1 MKTPFIRERR
11 RRKNLDRKKKRKKK
25 RKRGRERRSVARPT
39 TTRESRGPVFVVVSF
54 LFRLNLFLFFFVR
67 RESRL
72 IQTHLV
78 SRARES
84 SLVLRC
90 ARNTNTNTNTTG
102 HTRAREHLSSLESRL
117 ESRRKVAG
125 KCEKNKRERA
135 ATVRVF
141 EKEETE
147 IGRDEESTRKINT
160 REAWKRTKNSS
171 NSSKD
176 THRTAQTHAR
186 TETRTQR
193 ERGTDNTQREIE

>member
-1 MKTPFIRERR
+1 MRETETE
-11 RRKNLDRKKKRKKK
+11 KFGSKKKNEKKK

-67 RESRL
+67 RRESRL

-102 HTRAREHLSSLESRL
+102 HTRARAHLSSLESRL

-141 EKEETE
+141 ERRKRRLEETRNRRE
-147 IGRDEESTRKINT
+147 KSTPERLGRGQRTRRTVAKTHIEQHKHT
-160 REAWKRTKNSS
+160 HAQRHARREREGQT
-171 NSSKD
+171 
-176 THRTAQTHAR
+176 THR
-186 TETRTQR
+186 EK
-193 ERGTDNTQREIE
+193 

>member
-78 SRARES
+78 SRARIFISS
-84 SLVLRC
+84 SLR
-90 ARNTNTNTNTTG
+90 AEYQHQHQHHRT
-102 HTRAREHLSSLESRL
+102 HASTRAPFVVGKSFGKSSESRG
-117 ESRRKVAG
+117 EVREEQKRKSGNRSRVREGGNGDWKRRG
-125 KCEKNKRERA
+125 IDEKNQHQRGLE
-135 ATVRVF
+135 
-141 EKEETE
+141 EDKELVE
-147 IGRDEESTRKINT
+147 
-160 REAWKRTKNSS
+160 
-171 NSSKD
+171 
-176 THRTAQTHAR
+176 Q
-186 TETRTQR
+186 
-193 ERGTDNTQREIE
+193 

>member
-1 MKTPFIRERR
+1 MSVFHAKTPFIRERR
-11 RRKNLDRKKKRKKK
+11 RRKKNEKKTKKR
-25 RKRGRERRSVARPT
+25 
-39 TTRESRGPVFVVVSF
+39 TREAIGRAPDHDARKSWTSIRRLLSF
-54 LFRLNLFLFFFVR
+54 PFESLLIFFFVR

-102 HTRAREHLSSLESRL
+102 HTRARAHLSSLESRL

-141 EKEETE
+141 ERRKRRLEETRNRRE
-147 IGRDEESTRKINT
+147 KSTPERLGRGQRTRRTVAKTHIEQHKHT
-160 REAWKRTKNSS
+160 HAQRHARREREGQT
-171 NSSKD
+171 
-176 THRTAQTHAR
+176 THR
-186 TETRTQR
+186 EK
-193 ERGTDNTQREIE
+193 